1 MYNKKEY
8 IKKEHEFR
16 GMSVLVNN
24 NDVSTAMRKLKKLM
38 TSEGVIRDYRK
49 KEFYVS
55 PSEQKRIEKNAAIR
69 RHKKS
74 TNKDI

>member
-1 MYNKKEY
+1 MYKKE
-8 IKKEHEFR
+8 KECR
-16 GMSVLVNN
+16 GISVTVNN
-24 NDVSTAMRKLKKLM
+24 NDISTAMRKLKKLM

-69 RHKKS
+69 RHKKT
-74 TNKDI
+74 TNKNK